1 MSYDACAFEPQAL
14 DEVKILLDEL
24 FDLDFPLAFVKR
36 TYAGTDIPQIV
47 SDYGVRDPFSQESA
61 VRLLLN
67 EFFGEDTFDREGF
80 PDSDVISE
88 ALELL

>member
-1 MSYDACAFEPQAL
+1 MSYDACAFVPQAL

-24 FDLDFPLAFVKR
+24 FNLDFPLAFVKR

-47 SDYGVRDPFSQESA
+47 SDYGVRDPFAQESA

-67 EFFGEDTFDREGF
+67 ELFGEDTFDRGGF
-80 PDSDVISE
+80 PDREVISE